1 MGVGLSFVQRVNPA
15 WFLAGAAFFLPIAPG
30 PSNVFLLLALI
41 ASVVIPG
48 LKPRLKVALQQPL
61 LLLGVVLA
69 LLLWFSLVWT
79 KGSFDDSMHY
89 LGKYSTLL
97 MAPFVFGLFLAYP
110 GALRKVLFAFV
121 LSAWL
126 TLLLSYGI
134 WLEVAVLLKA
144 FPLVDPSY
152 PTVFKLHTTQ
162 SIVLCL
168 GLYFSWALA
177 LGEKN
182 PASQKKLY
190 AFAVLFTVL
199 AVFNLLNMTH
209 ARIGYVSLVL
219 PLLVYLFMKFS
230 WKGGLIA
237 IAVVA
242 IVANV
247 AYFGSETV
255 SSRVDKTYNEVV
267 NWNPD
272 KYENTDMGARLS
284 WWHISLQIFQEHPV
298 AGAGV
303 GAYPSEFLK
312 HAEPMGVPP
321 HNNPHNQF
329 FLLLTQIGLIGPL
342 LFLAML
348 TAHYLSIYSLNEPAR
363 LASTALFAVF
373 AFGNLFNSFLLDSA
387 ERTLYMI
394 LVSGFLAVAYSQS
407 SDR

>member
-1 MGVGLSFVQRVNPA
+1 MGVGLSFIQRVNPA

-48 LKPRLKVALQQPL
+48 LKPRLKAALQQPL

-144 FPLVDPSY
+144 FPSVDPLY

-190 AFAVLFTVL
+190 ALAVVFTVL

-348 TAHYLSIYSLNEPAR
+348 TAHYLSIYSLTEPAR
-363 LASTALFAVF
+363 LASTALFATF

-394 LVSGFLAVAYSQS
+394 LVSGFLAAAYSQA

>member
-1 MGVGLSFVQRVNPA
+1 MGVGLSFLQRINPA

-30 PSNVFLLLALI
+30 PSNIFLLLALI
-41 ASVVIPG
+41 ASVAVPG
-48 LKPRLKVALQQPL
+48 LKSRLNVAMQQPL
-61 LLLGVVLA
+61 LLLGLSLA
-69 LLLWFSLVWT
+69 SLLWISVAWT
-79 KGSFDDSMHY
+79 KGSVDDSMHY
-89 LGKYSTLL
+89 LSKYSTLL
-97 MAPFVFGLFLAYP
+97 MAPFIFGLFLVYP
-110 GALRKVLFAFV
+110 KAIRQVLFAFV

-134 WLEVAVLLKA
+134 WLEVPVLLNT

-177 LGEKN
+177 MGEAN
-182 PASQKKLY
+182 PASKKKLL
-190 AFAVLFTVL
+190 ALAAVFTVL
-199 AVFNLLNMTH
+199 TVFNLLNMTH

-237 IAVVA
+237 LAIAA

-267 NWNPD
+267 NWSPD

-284 WWHISLQIFQEHPV
+284 WWHISLQIFREHPV
-298 AGAGV
+298 VGAGV

-312 HAEPMGVPP
+312 HAQPMGVPP

-329 FLLLTQIGLIGPL
+329 FLLLTQIGLVGPL
-342 LFLAML
+342 LFLAIL
-348 TAHYLSIYSLNEPAR
+348 IAHYLSIYRLTEPER

-394 LVSGFLAVAYSQS
+394 LVSGFLAAANHQA
-407 SDR
+407 SDS

>member
-1 MGVGLSFVQRVNPA
+1 MNWVQRINPA
-15 WFLAGAAFFLPIAPG
+15 WFLAGAAFFLPIKPG

-41 ASVVIPG
+41 ASVLTPG
-48 LKPRLKVALQQPL
+48 QFTRIKVAVRQPL
-61 LLLGVVLA
+61 IGIGIALA
-69 LLLWFSLVWT
+69 CLLWMSLLWT
-79 KGSFDDSMHY
+79 KGSVDQSMHY
-89 LGKYSTLL
+89 LSKYSTLL
-97 MAPFVFGLFLAYP
+97 MLPFVFGLFLNDPTAI
-110 GALRKVLFAFV
+110 RKVLCAFV

-134 WLEVAVLLKA
+134 WLEVPVLLSA

-168 GLYFSWALA
+168 GLYFSWALV
-177 LGEKN
+177 LGEVNTHKR
-182 PASQKKLY
+182 KKL
-190 AFAVLFTVL
+190 FALAAVFTAL
-199 AVFNLLNMTH
+199 TVFNLLNMTH
-209 ARIGYVSLVL
+209 ARIGYISLVL

-230 WKGGLIA
+230 WKGGLV
-237 IAVVA
+237 AVVIGGILA
-242 IVANV
+242 CV

-267 NWNPD
+267 NWSPD

-284 WWHISLQIFQEHPV
+284 WWHISLKIFQEYPV
-298 AGAGV
+298 LGAGV
-303 GAYPSEFLK
+303 GAYPSEFQK
-312 HAEPMGVPP
+312 HAEPMGIPP

-342 LFLAML
+342 LFLAIL
-348 TAHYLSIYSLNEPAR
+348 VSHYLSLYRLEEPAR

-394 LVSGFLAVAYSQS
+394 LISAFLAAGLNVDQS
-407 SDR
+407 KVKR